1 MNSISEIKDRLE
13 AVAFAG
19 RSYPG
24 VTRSDLESAYRK
36 ALEDITE
43 HAVGDL
49 EFLFRRIGELRAA
62 ITVAAMDLADAAG
75 DIAANYAAN
84 DEEVAE
90 IRLTI
95 GEPMEKLL
103 AVAQAAAAK
112 PEEEA
117 K

>member
-1 MNSISEIKDRLE
+1 MTSISEIKDRLE

-24 VTRSDLESAYRK
+24 ATRSDLESAYKK
-36 ALEDITE
+36 ALEEIED

-49 EFLFRRIGELRAA
+49 EYLIRRIGEMRAA

-90 IRLTI
+90 IRLAI
-95 GEPMEKLL
+95 GEPMEKLI
-103 AVAQAAAAK
+103 AVAQGTSVQ
-112 PEEEA
+112 PEEGA

>member
-1 MNSISEIKDRLE
+1 MTSISEIKDRLD

-24 VTRSDLESAYRK
+24 ATRSDLESAYRK

-49 EFLFRRIGELRAA
+49 EFLVRRLGELRAA

-90 IRLTI
+90 IRLSI
-95 GEPMEKLL
+95 GEPMEKLI
-103 AVAQAAAAK
+103 AVAQGTSVQ
-112 PEEEA
+112 PEEGA

>member
-1 MNSISEIKDRLE
+1 MTSISEIKDRLE

-24 VTRSDLESAYRK
+24 ATRSDLESAYRK

-62 ITVAAMDLADAAG
+62 IVVVAVDLADAAG
-75 DIAANYAAN
+75 DIAGNYAAN

-90 IRLTI
+90 IRLII
-95 GEPMEKLL
+95 GEPVDKLL

-112 PEEEA
+112 PEEGG

>member
-1 MNSISEIKDRLE
+1 MTRISEIKDRLD

-24 VTRSDLESAYRK
+24 ATRSDLESAYKK

-49 EFLFRRIGELRAA
+49 EYLFRRLSELRAA

-75 DIAANYAAN
+75 DITANYAAN
-84 DEEVAE
+84 DEEAAE

-95 GEPMEKLL
+95 GEPMDKLIN
-103 AVAQAAAAK
+103 VAQNMSVQ

>member
-1 MNSISEIKDRLE
+1 MTSISEIKDRLE

-24 VTRSDLESAYRK
+24 ATRSDLEGAYKK
-36 ALEDITE
+36 ALEEIED

-49 EFLFRRIGELRAA
+49 EYLIRRIGEMRAA
-62 ITVAAMDLADAAG
+62 IVVAAVDLADAAG
-75 DIAANYAAN
+75 DIAGNYAAN

-90 IRLTI
+90 IRLI
-95 GEPMEKLL
+95 VSEPMEKLI
-103 AVAQAAAAK
+103 AVAQGTSVQ
-112 PEEEA
+112 PEEGA

>member
-1 MNSISEIKDRLE
+1 MTSISEIKDRLD

-24 VTRSDLESAYRK
+24 ATRSDLESAYKK

-49 EFLFRRIGELRAA
+49 EFLFRRLGELRAA

-84 DEEVAE
+84 DDEAEE
-90 IRLTI
+90 IRLII
-95 GEPMEKLL
+95 GEPMDKLIN
-103 AVAQAAAAK
+103 VAQGTSVQ